1 MSDDNSQKYHFKLVT
16 GLITYR
22 ESEEATESHS
32 VVLNILAPLQHDH
45 IPVGIL
51 GQMQSELQEQLF
63 DRLGQSVPVTDVSI
77 TSISP
82 LGHMTIA
89 QFEQGMPKP
98 EPTNKEADSAA
109 PDLKLV

>member
-98 EPTNKEADSAA
+98 EPVNKEADSAA

>member
-1 MSDDNSQKYHFKLVT
+1 MSDDKSQKFHFKLVT
-16 GLITYR
+16 GLVTYR
-22 ESEEATESHS
+22 ESEEATECHS
-32 VVLNILAPLQHDH
+32 AVLNILAPLQHDY

-63 DRLGQSVPVTDVSI
+63 ERLGQPVPVSDVSI

-98 EPTNKEADSAA
+98 EPANKEADSAA
-109 PDLKLV
+109 TDLKLV